1 MRVKYGSIVTD
12 GSGKLGGHVASKGR
26 SGSVIRTKVTGTN
39 PRTPAQNS
47 TRALLGSL
55 AGSWK
60 SLTDEQR
67 QSFQESVSKFK
78 STDIFGD
85 VHNPSGYTLYIKL
98 NYHLL
103 AAGLSINTTCPE
115 PIVQDNNYAKNCQYI
130 ENAWESSFIYMSL
143 ETYDEYKYIL
153 RGCNNVSPGIY
164 NGKSKLAILGYVNND
179 YGGNINCGY
188 PLYYKLGAQTLGK
201 KLFYSVQ
208 RLYPNGQV
216 GAEQF
221 VSCPVETLT

>member
-39 PRTPAQNS
+39 PRTTAQNS

-55 AGSWK
+55 AAGWS
-60 SLTDEQR
+60 SLTEEER
-67 QSFQESVSKFK
+67 QSFDSAVDKFK

-85 VHNPSGYTLYIKL
+85 VLNPSGYNLYIKL
-98 NYHLL
+98 NFN
-103 AAGLSINTTCPE
+103 AISAGFAQLTSAPE
-115 PIVQDNNYAKNCQYI
+115 PQFLEFNPAI
-130 ENAWESSFIYMSL
+130 NAEFYRDYPESSLIYFQI
-143 ETYDEYKYIL
+143 EEYANYRYMIKASP
-153 RGCNNVSPGIY
+153 GVSPGIY